1 MITTTMHS
9 EESGRG
15 SSYLPR
21 KRHLENPTEEQSKR
35 SRLYHPRDQYQNTN
49 SVIPHG
55 WLDCPRFG
63 HEIASIIIPSK
74 VPLSESYND
83 YLPPDKRY
91 TFKQLLTNGKR
102 NKLGLVIDLT
112 NTTRYYN
119 PSTELKREGI
129 KYVKIRCS
137 GRDSVPDNVSVN
149 TFVHEVNQ
157 FERNNFSKKS
167 VLVHCTH
174 GHNRTGFMVVHY
186 LMRSRPLMS
195 VTQALK
201 TFNDARPPGI
211 YKADY
216 IDALYSFYHETK
228 PESAVCPQ
236 TPEWKRRSEN
246 ESLSLS
252 PRVPSSVEE
261 EVIVK
266 KMSNDDVL
274 GDEIPYGQEKCY
286 QEFCY
291 KMMNVKMEGRVQFPG
306 SHPVSLDREGFQLLR
321 QRYYYATWKADGTRY
336 MMLLTREG
344 CFLIDRNFRFR
355 RVQMRF
361 PCRPHE
367 PRVHDYTLLDGEM
380 VVDNFLDGQGKPCQA
395 RRYLVYDMVA
405 VNGQSVSE
413 LPFSERWSVIDREVI
428 RPRNDEKQKK
438 VTDINGYRYEMEP
451 FGVRIKAF
459 CLLSSVEKKVFN
471 ELIPSLSHE
480 SDGIILQGWDD
491 PYVYQRNEGLFK
503 WKFLDTID
511 FLFEVGR
518 DGRYMLF
525 LLDNGRNRLM
535 EGHTVEFR
543 GDGWDEPVSYSG
555 KLLECFW
562 DKEDRV
568 WVPMR
573 VRVDKSQPNG
583 MGTLRGVMKS
593 INDDITKE
601 VLLEEIKEIIRLP
614 MYVERI
620 RVDTQAAE
628 RRRHGNRKG
637 L

>member
-1 MITTTMHS
+1 MITTMHS
-9 EESGRG
+9 EESGR

-21 KRHLENPTEEQSKR
+21 KRHLDNPSEEQSKR
-35 SRLYHPRDQYQNTN
+35 SRLYPRDQHPNTN
-49 SVIPHG
+49 FIPHG

-63 HEIASIIIPSK
+63 HEIGPIIPSK

-83 YLPPDKRY
+83 HLPPDKRY
-91 TFKQLLTNGKR
+91 TFKQLLTNNKR

-119 PSTELKREGI
+119 PSTDLRREGI
-129 KYVKIRCS
+129 EYVKIRCS

-157 FERNNFSKKS
+157 FERRNFSKKS
-167 VLVHCTH
+167 ILVHCTH

-186 LMRSRPLMS
+186 LMRSSPLMS

-201 TFNDARPPGI
+201 TFGHARPPGI

-236 TPEWKRRSEN
+236 TPEWKRSEEN

-252 PRVPSSVEE
+252 LSSPCVPF
-261 EVIVK
+261 VIK

-291 KMMNVKMEGRVQFPG
+291 EMMNVKIEGRSSSLQFPG

-321 QRYYYATWKADGTRY
+321 RRYYYATWKADGTRY

-344 CFLIDRNFRFR
+344 CYLIDRKFRFR

-361 PCRPHE
+361 PCKPHE
-367 PRVHDYTLLDGEM
+367 ARVHDYTLLDGEM

-405 VNGQSVSE
+405 VNGVSVSDR
-413 LPFSERWSVIDREVI
+413 PFSERWSVIDREVI
-428 RPRNDEKQKK
+428 RPRNDEKK
-438 VTDINGYRYEMEP
+438 VTKGYRYEMEP
-451 FGVRIKAF
+451 FGVRLKAF

-471 ELIPSLSHE
+471 ELIPSLSHD
-480 SDGIILQGWDD
+480 SDGIILQGWDE
-491 PYVYQRNEGLFK
+491 PYVYQRNQGLLK

-525 LLDNGRNRLM
+525 LCENGRNKLM
-535 EGHTVEFR
+535 EGHAVEFR
-543 GDGWDEPVSYSG
+543 GDGWEEPGSYSG

-562 DKEDRV
+562 DKEDKV

-583 MGTLRGVMKS
+583 MGTFRGVMKS
-593 INDDITKE
+593 INDGITKE
-601 VLLEEIKEIIRLP
+601 VLLEEIKEIVRLP

-620 RVDTQAAE
+620 RMDTLAAE
-628 RRRHGNRKG
+628 RRRHGNRRG
-637 L
+637 

>member
-1 MITTTMHS
+1 MITTMPP
-9 EESGRG
+9 EESGR

-21 KRHLENPTEEQSKR
+21 KRHLENPSEEQSKR
-35 SRLYHPRDQYQNTN
+35 SRLYQNAN
-49 SVIPHG
+49 VIPHG

-63 HEIASIIIPSK
+63 HEIGPIIPSK

-83 YLPPDKRY
+83 HLPPDKRY
-91 TFKQLLTNGKR
+91 TFRQLLTNNKR

-119 PSTELKREGI
+119 PSTDLRREGI
-129 KYVKIRCS
+129 EYVKIRCS

-157 FERNNFSKKS
+157 FERRNFSKKS

-186 LMRSRPLMS
+186 LMRSSPLMS

-201 TFNDARPPGI
+201 TFYDARPPGI
-211 YKADY
+211 YKSDY

-228 PESAVCPQ
+228 PESAVCPP
-236 TPEWKRRSEN
+236 TPEWKRSEEN
-246 ESLSLS
+246 ESLSLPLSS
-252 PRVPSSVEE
+252 PCVPL
-261 EVIVK
+261 VIK
-266 KMSNDDVL
+266 RMSNDDVL

-291 KMMNVKMEGRVQFPG
+291 EMMNIKIEGRSSSLQFPG

-321 QRYYYATWKADGTRY
+321 RRYYYATWKADGTRY

-344 CFLIDRNFRFR
+344 CYLIDRKFRFR

-361 PCRPHE
+361 PCKPHE
-367 PRVHDYTLLDGEM
+367 TKVNDYTLLDGEM
-380 VVDNFLDGQGKPCQA
+380 VVDNFLDGQGKPRQA

-405 VNGQSVSE
+405 VNGVPVSDR
-413 LPFSERWSVIDREVI
+413 PFSERWSVIDREVI
-428 RPRNDEKQKK
+428 RPRNDEKK
-438 VTDINGYRYEMEP
+438 VTKGYRYEMEP

-471 ELIPSLSHE
+471 ELIPSLSHD
-480 SDGIILQGWDD
+480 SDGIILQGWDE
-491 PYVYQRNEGLFK
+491 PYVYQRNQALLK

-518 DGRYMLF
+518 DGRYLLF
-525 LLDNGRNRLM
+525 LYENGRNKLM

-543 GDGWDEPVSYSG
+543 GDGWEEPGRYSG

-562 DKEDRV
+562 DKEDKV

-583 MGTLRGVMKS
+583 MGTFRGVMKS
-593 INDDITKE
+593 INDGITKE
-601 VLLEEIKEIIRLP
+601 VLLKEIKEIVRLP

-620 RVDTQAAE
+620 RVDTLAAE
-628 RRRHGNRKG
+628 RRRHGNRRG
-637 L
+637 

>member
-1 MITTTMHS
+1 MITTMYS
-9 EESGRG
+9 EESGR

-21 KRHLENPTEEQSKR
+21 KRQHENPPEEQSKK
-35 SRLYHPRDQYQNTN
+35 SRLYPRDQYQNMN
-49 SVIPHG
+49 VVPHG

-63 HEIASIIIPSK
+63 HEIGPIIPSK

-83 YLPPDKRY
+83 HLPPDKRY
-91 TFKQLLTNGKR
+91 TLKQWLTNNKR
-102 NKLGLVIDLT
+102 KKLGLVIDLT
-112 NTTRYYN
+112 NTARYYN

-129 KYVKIRCS
+129 EYVKIRCT

-157 FERNNFSKKS
+157 LERRNFSNKY

-195 VTQALK
+195 VTQAIK
-201 TFNDARPPGI
+201 TFYDARPPGI
-211 YKADY
+211 YKSDY

-228 PESAVCPQ
+228 PESALCPP
-236 TPEWKRRSEN
+236 TPEWKRSEN
-246 ESLSLS
+246 ESLSPP
-252 PRVPSSVEE
+252 PRVPSPPTVT
-261 EVIVK
+261 K

-274 GDEIPYGQEKCY
+274 GDEIPYGQEKRY

-291 KMMNVKMEGRVQFPG
+291 EMMNINIQGRSSSLQFPG

-321 QRYYYATWKADGTRY
+321 RRYYYATWKADGTRY

-344 CFLIDRNFRFR
+344 CFLIDRKFRFR

-361 PCRPHE
+361 PCKPHE

-380 VVDNFLDGQGKPCQA
+380 VVDNFLDGERKPCQA

-405 VNGQSVSE
+405 VNGQS
-413 LPFSERWSVIDREVI
+413 LADRPFSERWSVIEREVI
-428 RPRNDEKQKK
+428 RPRNDEKKN
-438 VTDINGYRYEMEP
+438 VTNVNGYRYEMEP
-451 FGVRIKAF
+451 FGVRVKAF
-459 CLLSSVEKKVFN
+459 CLLSAVEKKVFN

-480 SDGIILQGWDD
+480 SDGIILQGWDE
-491 PYVYQRNEGLFK
+491 PYVYQRNQGLFK
-503 WKFLDTID
+503 WKFLDSID
-511 FLFEVGR
+511 FLFEVGK
-518 DGRYMLF
+518 DGRHMLF
-525 LLDNGRNRLM
+525 LYDNGRNRLM

-543 GDGWDEPVSYSG
+543 GDGWDQPGSYNG

-568 WVPMR
+568 WVAMR

-583 MGTLRGVMKS
+583 MGTFRGVMKS
-593 INDDITKE
+593 IDDNITKE

-620 RVDTQAAE
+620 RMDTQAAE
-628 RRRHGNRKG
+628 RRRHGNRKA
-637 L
+637 

>member
-1 MITTTMHS
+1 MITAMPP
-9 EESGRG
+9 EESGR

-21 KRHLENPTEEQSKR
+21 KRHLENPSEEQSKR
-35 SRLYHPRDQYQNTN
+35 SRLYQNAN
-49 SVIPHG
+49 VIPHG

-63 HEIASIIIPSK
+63 HEIGPIIPSK

-83 YLPPDKRY
+83 HLPPDKRY
-91 TFKQLLTNGKR
+91 TFKQLLTNNKR

-119 PSTELKREGI
+119 PSTELLRREGI
-129 KYVKIRCS
+129 EYVKIRCS

-157 FERNNFSKKS
+157 FERRNFSKKS

-186 LMRSRPLMS
+186 LMRSNTLMS

-201 TFNDARPPGI
+201 TFYDARPPGI
-211 YKADY
+211 YKSDY

-236 TPEWKRRSEN
+236 TPEWKRSEEN
-246 ESLSLS
+246 ESLSVSLS
-252 PRVPSSVEE
+252 PCVPL
-261 EVIVK
+261 VIK

-291 KMMNVKMEGRVQFPG
+291 EMLNIKIEGRSSSLQFPG

-321 QRYYYATWKADGTRY
+321 RRYYYATWKADGTRY

-344 CFLIDRNFRFR
+344 CYLIDRKFRFR

-361 PCRPHE
+361 PCKPHE
-367 PRVHDYTLLDGEM
+367 AKVHDYTLLDGEM
-380 VVDNFLDGQGKPCQA
+380 VVDNFLDGQGKPRQA

-405 VNGQSVSE
+405 VNGES
-413 LPFSERWSVIDREVI
+413 LADRPFSERWSVIDREVI
-428 RPRNDEKQKK
+428 RPRNDEKK
-438 VTDINGYRYEMEP
+438 VTKGYRYEMEP

-471 ELIPSLSHE
+471 ELIPSLSHD
-480 SDGIILQGWDD
+480 SDGIILQGWDE
-491 PYVYQRNEGLFK
+491 PYVYQRNQALLK

-518 DGRYMLF
+518 DGRYMLW
-525 LLDNGRNRLM
+525 
-535 EGHTVEFR
+535 T
-543 GDGWDEPVSYSG
+543 
-555 KLLECFW
+555 
-562 DKEDRV
+562 
-568 WVPMR
+568 
-573 VRVDKSQPNG
+573 
-583 MGTLRGVMKS
+583 
-593 INDDITKE
+593 DD
-601 VLLEEIKEIIRLP
+601 
-614 MYVERI
+614 
-620 RVDTQAAE
+620 
-628 RRRHGNRKG
+628 
-637 L
+637 